1 MWQNKEEK
9 EMLTKKQKEILKQF
23 VKNTCETCHKKFE
36 SQDLRVHH
44 INRHY
49 LGGLDNFRNLQV
61 NCTNCHKLIHFK
73 EFR

>member
-1 MWQNKEEK
+1 MITNKKK
-9 EMLTKKQKEILKQF
+9 ELLKQF
-23 VKNTCETCHKKFE
+23 VNYICETCHKKFE
-36 SQDLRVHH
+36 SKDLRVHH

-61 NCTNCHKLIHFK
+61 ICKDCHEKIHYG